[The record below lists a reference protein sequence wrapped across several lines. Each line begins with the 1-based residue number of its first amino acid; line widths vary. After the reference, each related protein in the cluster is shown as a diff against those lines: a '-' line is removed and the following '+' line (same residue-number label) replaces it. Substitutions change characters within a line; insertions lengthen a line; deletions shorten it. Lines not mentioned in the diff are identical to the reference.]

1 MKHSILLITI
11 LLAAID
17 NSSAQERP
25 AMARY
30 AKGYKGYEGLRIAV
44 SPYADMKRALV
55 MFYGINHP
63 WDRKIFLC
71 DMNEVQSSVNP
82 RIEYQT
88 LIDGQQWNLLI
99 VSPQGTGE
107 AFMKDGNMHIPF
119 HMMKKHRGTLIMSTN
134 SPSIWNKKQG
144 QGKRS
149 GRSNFHREG
158 YDTAHSVD
166 AG

>member
-107 AFMKDGNMHIPF
+107 AFMKDVKYARPVSYDEETSRDINNEHQLTQYLEQEARARQEKR
-119 HMMKKHRGTLIMSTN
+119 KK
-134 SPSIWNKKQG
+134 
-144 QGKRS
+144 
-149 GRSNFHREG
+149 
-158 YDTAHSVD
+158 
-166 AG
+166 